1 MKFLEKDNF
10 YRPMR
15 MRHWHLGYRFFM
27 PFRIAML
34 SAKKVLL
41 KDITKGYGGEVIQAY
56 ICKSFK
62 KQPKQYLNKAKQFK
76 YFRGVLELCK
86 ELGLRVWIYD
96 EVGYPSGGALGTVVK
111 QMPEAETY
119 GIICIKNELKADE
132 SVTVDLPHGHEK
144 FKYAFFED
152 TEGITE
158 ITELA
163 DSKGSITYKA
173 PSDGTLYYIASKVL
187 YEGVHPTRKF
197 GIPFRYIDV
206 MDKAAVA
213 KFLEITFTNYV
224 KYVGDYLGD
233 VVEAV
238 FTDEPSVMNQY
249 FSKLPYKPPF
259 AIDTVDE
266 TIPLYKFIVW
276 SRSFE
281 TEFKTRKGY
290 DIVKNIP
297 TLFKSNGDLPNK
309 VKQDYYEV
317 CRDLYKEAFFEQ
329 YKDFCEKNG
338 LKLSGHLLGE
348 ELLQEHIINELD
360 LFEMCKPMHYPG
372 IDMLSC
378 EPENLIKNPLTLK
391 TVSSAAQLE
400 GKKWVMSETSN
411 HSDDKTKIT
420 KEKILCSLLIQ
431 YSRGINLITSYINDL
446 YVKAADKKYVYDRIS
461 HAGQLLE
468 KGSFYSELLVYYPV
482 KSGYAFNTPS
492 EKGHNERDYDPT
504 FAKICNSFKLDAF
517 CLDENK
523 VTYTI
528 ANSRYLNDAAL
539 QNGRI
544 VLGKSLPFK
553 AIYIPYCFT
562 EIEGIEQ
569 NVLRLA
575 KSGAK
580 IFVHKDTVLSPALKE
595 LDSLILVDSVNQIK
609 ERLYEVEHADVIFEE
624 ATSDVVYCRKISD
637 DKDVYMFVNAS
648 AKATE
653 IKVKIYSDK
662 APIGYDVITDTE
674 FEPKLERQGEYQTIS
689 LTLPPYGAKFLIF

>member
-1 MKFLEKDNF
+1 MKFLEKDNL

-15 MRHWHLGYRFFM
+15 MRHWHLRYNLFM

-34 SAKKVLL
+34 RTKKVLL
-41 KDITKGYGGEVIQAY
+41 KDIARGYGGEVIQVY
-56 ICKSFK
+56 TRKKLKSQAK
-62 KQPKQYLNKAKQFK
+62 HYLNEEKQFK

-119 GIICIKNELKADE
+119 GIICIKNELKAGE
-132 SVTVDLPHGHEK
+132 TKTVDLPRGHER
-144 FKYAFFED
+144 FKYAFFESA
-152 TEGITE
+152 EGLTE
-158 ITELA
+158 ITGQA
-163 DSKGSITYKA
+163 DASGSITYKA
-173 PSDGTLYYIASKVL
+173 PSDGTLYYVASKVL

-197 GIPFRYIDV
+197 GIPSRYIDV

-224 KYVGDYLGD
+224 KYLGDYLGS

-259 AIDTVDE
+259 TIDTVDK
-266 TIPLYKFIVW
+266 TIPLYEFVAW
-276 SRSFE
+276 SRDFE
-281 TEFKTRKGY
+281 KEFKARKGY
-290 DIVKNIP
+290 DVVKNIP

-360 LFEMCKPMHYPG
+360 FFEMCKPMHYPG
-372 IDMLSC
+372 IDMLTC
-378 EPENLIKNPLTLK
+378 EPENLLKSSLTLK

-400 GKKWVMSETSN
+400 GKKWVMSETGN

-420 KEKILCSLLIQ
+420 KEKILCSILIQ

-446 YVKAADKKYVYDRIS
+446 YVKAEDKKYVYDRLS
-461 HAGQLLE
+461 RAGQLLE

-504 FAKICNSFKLDAF
+504 FAKICNGFRLDAF
-517 CLDENK
+517 HLDENK

-528 ANSRYLNDAAL
+528 ANGRYLNDATL

-544 VLGKSLPFK
+544 VAGKCLPFK
-553 AIYIPYCFT
+553 ALYLPYCFT
-562 EIEGIEQ
+562 EVEGIEQ
-569 NVLRLA
+569 AILRLA

-595 LDSLILVDSVNQIK
+595 LDSLIFVDSVNQIK
-609 ERLYEVEHADVIFEE
+609 ERLYEAEPAEVIFEE
-624 ATSDVVYCRKISD
+624 AASNIAYCRKISD
-637 DKDVYMFVNAS
+637 DKDVYTFVNAS
-648 AKATE
+648 EKATE
-653 IKVKIYSDK
+653 IKVKIYGDK
-662 APIGYDVITDTE
+662 ASVGYDVITDTE
-674 FEPKLERQGEYQTIS
+674 FEPKLERQGEYQTVS
-689 LTLPPYGAKFLIF
+689 LTLPSYGAKFLIF